1 MISFG
6 QIQIDGPIML
16 APMAGISDLPYRL
29 TMKGFGASLV
39 FSEMVS
45 ANGLI
50 RNGQGSLDLLQS
62 DPRERPFGIQIFGGE
77 PDVMATAARMVAPF
91 GDLIDINFGCP
102 VNKVVRGGAGSA
114 LLREPERIRD
124 ILKATRRV
132 IDLPLTIKIRSGWD
146 NSCINFL
153 EIGRIAEGEGVDAI
167 TLHPRTRS
175 QGFGG
180 EADWRQIADLK
191 QSVTIPVIGSGD
203 LFQAEDIVDMMEQTG
218 CDAVMIGRGGY
229 GNPWLIRQGL
239 QLLRGEPATVPTP
252 QERLAVARE
261 HLQKHLALRGERKAL
276 FEMRKHLCWYARSFP
291 GAGEFR
297 RRVNSSNSVRE
308 LSDLLTDFLTKAG
321 ETATP

>member
-1 MISFG
+1 MIS
-6 QIQIDGPIML
+6 INRLKLDGPIVL

-29 TMKGFGASLV
+29 TMKQFGASLV
-39 FSEMVS
+39 FTEMVS

-62 DPRERPFGIQIFGGE
+62 DPRERPLGIQLFGGE
-77 PDVMATAARMVAPF
+77 PDVMATAAKRVAPF

-114 LLREPERIRD
+114 LLREPMRIRD
-124 ILKATRRV
+124 ILKAMRKAV
-132 IDLPLTIKIRSGWD
+132 DLPLTIKIRSGWD
-146 NSCINFL
+146 SSSVNFI
-153 EIGRIAEGEGVDAI
+153 EIGRIAEAEGVDAI

-180 EADWRQIADLK
+180 EADWRQIAELK
-191 QSVTIPVIGSGD
+191 QGVTIPVLGSGD
-203 LFQAEDIVDMMEQTG
+203 LFQADDIMAMLNQTG

-229 GNPWLIRQGL
+229 GNPWLVRQGM
-239 QLLRGEPATVPTP
+239 QLLRGEPVTDPSP
-252 QERLAVARE
+252 QEKLAVARE
-261 HLQKHLALRGERKAL
+261 HLQRHLALRGERKAL

-297 RRVNSSNSVRE
+297 RRVNSSRSVRE
-308 LSDLLTDFLTKAG
+308 LSELLTDFLTEAA
-321 ETATP
+321 ETVSS